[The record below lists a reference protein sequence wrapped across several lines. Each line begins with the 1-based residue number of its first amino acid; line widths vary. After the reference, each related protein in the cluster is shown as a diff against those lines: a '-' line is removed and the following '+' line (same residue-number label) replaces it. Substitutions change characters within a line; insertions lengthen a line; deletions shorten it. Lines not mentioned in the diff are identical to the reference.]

1 MLIDFKPMRAGRA
14 RVWSGVLAGCLLLPF
29 MPAQASEGFADDFE
43 TGTLLPEDTPP
54 GRWDD
59 SGVVGANTLTN
70 GAAGA
75 HRGRFG
81 LTVVDRATASGS
93 QASIHA
99 NVTPLTSEVHV
110 RTWLRMRAVG
120 AVGSA
125 VIMQGLPAL
134 VELRLLAPGPGWELS
149 LRNGASRTY
158 VSLHGAKVEAERWSL
173 VELRVR
179 GLGTASAEA
188 RLWVDGVE
196 QGSGLTGLDLRDDA
210 NVVDTVM
217 VGEPWSDTGT
227 FTGSLDFDDVR
238 VSNAPMAS
246 RLELRRPVTEGAK
259 DCLAVDLS
267 LRASST
273 GAPAPAPYDADVAL
287 AVQSDAGR
295 FHADADCDSPVT
307 RVVLPTGASER
318 RVYFRPQG
326 TAGTVTWE
334 ASHADF
340 LPASLTVDVEALP
353 SEDNGGGPW
362 TTDLGC
368 TSAPGAVLAL
378 PALLGVWLRRRRA
391 R

>member
-1 MLIDFKPMRAGRA
+1 MPMRAGRA
-14 RVWSGVLAGCLLLPF
+14 RVWGGVLAGCLLLPF
-29 MPAQASEGFADDFE
+29 MSAHASEGFADDFE

-59 SGVVGANTLTN
+59 SGMVGTNTFTS

-75 HRGRFG
+75 HRGRYG

-93 QASIHA
+93 QASINA
-99 NVTPLTSEVHV
+99 NVTALTSEVHM
-110 RTWLRMRAVG
+110 RTWLRMRDVG

-125 VIMQGLPAL
+125 VVMQGLPAL
-134 VELRLLAPGPGWELS
+134 VELRLLAPGPAWELA
-149 LRNGASRTY
+149 LRNGSGRTY

-179 GLGTASAEA
+179 GMGTAAAEA
-188 RLWVDGVE
+188 RLWVDGIE
-196 QGSGLTGLDLRDDA
+196 QGPGLTGLDLRDDA
-210 NVVDTVM
+210 NKVDKVV

-227 FTGSLDFDDVR
+227 FTGFLDFDDVR
-238 VSNAPMAS
+238 VSDAPMAS
-246 RLELRRPVTEGAK
+246 RLELRRPEAEGAK

-273 GAPAPAPYDADVAL
+273 GTLAPAPYDTDVSL
-287 AVQSDAGR
+287 AVEGDKGG
-295 FHADADCDSPVT
+295 FHTEKDCDSPVT
-307 RVVLPTGASER
+307 RVRLPTGTSER
-318 RVYFRPQG
+318 RMYFRPQG
-326 TAGTVTWE
+326 PAGTVTWQ

-353 SEDNGGGPW
+353 SDADGGGPW
-362 TTDLGC
+362 TTELGC

-378 PALLGVWLRRRRA
+378 PALLGIWLRRRRA